1 MATER
6 RKLLLIGHGNL
17 PVRGIRSSQIGTYE
31 PKFALFGKRRPR
43 REYKDEKMA
52 SIELDYHAN
61 MVVLCQHDAIINQ
74 LGKNVDVRP
83 FSSYCSKLESVPN
96 IYDVVVYD

>member
-1 MATER
+1 
-6 RKLLLIGHGNL
+6 
-17 PVRGIRSSQIGTYE
+17 
-31 PKFALFGKRRPR
+31 
-43 REYKDEKMA
+43 MA

-74 LGKNVDVRP
+74 LGKNADVRP

-96 IYDVVVYD
+96 IYDVVVYDWLHTLETFILIVQNLLYVH